1 MTRLYK
7 LNAACNR
14 LATLGAKKPMLTV
27 RHSTL
32 HSLGTIET
40 EKECCRTKRWSC
52 ELSRDHFCVSRH
64 FYTRLCMCGRL
75 NLLIWNPSCCFIC
88 FIMFHCFIKSF
99 LGWFISVLLF
109 IRFIRKSQDAKLVST
124 SLFESLL
131 VSFCQFLTSS
141 GVPWEASC
149 LDTWPELSKRNRRVC
164 RVYTAETWWDLFWKA
179 QTKWFIEFRPKI
191 SEHCQSLRKIPVFC

>member
-7 LNAACNR
+7 LDAVCNR
-14 LATLGAKKPMLTV
+14 LTTLGAKKPMLTV

-40 EKECCRTKRWSC
+40 EKECCRTKRENRQSVGVVSC

-75 NLLIWNPSCCFIC
+75 NLSIWNPSCCFIC
-88 FIMFHCFIKSF
+88 FIMFHRFIKSF
-99 LGWFISVLLF
+99 LGWVISVLLF

-131 VSFCQFLTSS
+131 VSFCHLQNFRCSLGSFLP
-141 GVPWEASC
+141 GYVA
-149 LDTWPELSKRNRRVC
+149 R
-164 RVYTAETWWDLFWKA
+164 AEQA
-179 QTKWFIEFRPKI
+179 QQARMPRIHRGNLVRSVLKGTN
-191 SEHCQSLRKIPVFC
+191 